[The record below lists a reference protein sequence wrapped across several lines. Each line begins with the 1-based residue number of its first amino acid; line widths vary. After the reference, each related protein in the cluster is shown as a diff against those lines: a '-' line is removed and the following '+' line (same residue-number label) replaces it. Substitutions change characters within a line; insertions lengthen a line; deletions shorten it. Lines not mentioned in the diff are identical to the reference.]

1 MPYQGTIVVN
11 KVKMGAFQI
20 VVQDDGTLQIS
31 TESGNVALTVNEA
44 GQPILASASVTT
56 DAIQTGA
63 VTIDKLDDSIQLEPP
78 DGSITTAKLADGAVS
93 LEKLDPSIE
102 LTPPDGSIT
111 TNKLADG
118 SVTPTKLSETY
129 ATVESLNSN
138 VQTLQANISQANS
151 TIQTLQGNLET
162 ANNTIATLQSSLD
175 TANASI
181 QSLTS
186 TVATKA
192 NTTNPVFKGTITLTE

>member
-44 GQPILASASVTT
+44 GQPILASASVTA

-63 VTIDKLDDSIQLEPP
+63 VT
-78 DGSITTAKLADGAVS
+78 V
-93 LEKLDPSIE
+93 EKLDPSIE

-138 VQTLQANISQANS
+138 VQTLQQSISQANS

-162 ANNTIATLQSSLD
+162 ANSTIATLQSSLD